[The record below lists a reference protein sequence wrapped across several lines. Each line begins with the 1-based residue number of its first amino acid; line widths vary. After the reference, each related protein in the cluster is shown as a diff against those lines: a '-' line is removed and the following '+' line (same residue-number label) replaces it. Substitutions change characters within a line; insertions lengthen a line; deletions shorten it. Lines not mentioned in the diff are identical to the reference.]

1 MSSYYGAHLIYH
13 PQMKT
18 FFILKIRSTL
28 NNQSQT
34 TCVNRHN
41 PRQSRSV
48 FLLLSHL
55 EAPSQS
61 TLPPAMNLA
70 SSPAPSLANLSH
82 YIRLFL
88 HILKA
93 VKFSPASRFFAQA
106 DVFACNTYPSFS
118 YPQKSLRTFPLFLL
132 ECRLTR
138 EAFMEISAKST
149 CYVPILLSS
158 FMFFPILFISI

>member
-1 MSSYYGAHLIYH
+1 
-13 PQMKT
+13 
-18 FFILKIRSTL
+18 
-28 NNQSQT
+28 
-34 TCVNRHN
+34 
-41 PRQSRSV
+41 
-48 FLLLSHL
+48 
-55 EAPSQS
+55 
-61 TLPPAMNLA
+61 MNLT
-70 SSPAPSLANLSH
+70 SSPASSLANISH

-93 VKFSPASRFFAQA
+93 VRFPPASRFFAQA

-149 CYVPILLSS
+149 FISHLLCSCSSIILHVFPHTVYQHLILSVDTFTIPCPLEYKLGKYRSFFFSPGIMIVEYVPKQRSC
-158 FMFFPILFISI
+158 SIKID